1 MHMCLLSSVAE
12 HWSRK
17 PGAVSS
23 ILTGG
28 KIFFQEWIE
37 SQFTREET
45 GFICAQGL
53 AYCSFDQMSQ
63 IFFKQPDSTPNLQT
77 IYNSNTNI
85 HLSTNVSVK
94 AYIISDTVA
103 VTLIVLIL
111 PSKIDKFV

>member
-1 MHMCLLSSVAE
+1 MFEEISNLPPKQWRLFSSVVE

-53 AYCSFDQMSQ
+53 AYCSFDQMSK
-63 IFFKQPDSTPNLQT
+63 IFFKQPDSTPNYHLTPST
-77 IYNSNTNI
+77 IAIQIFIPQPMSQ
-85 HLSTNVSVK
+85 LK
-94 AYIISDTVA
+94 
-103 VTLIVLIL
+103 LI
-111 PSKIDKFV
+111 